1 VYLSQPTC
9 LVSEAPTKPE
19 IVWELCYSYSPARP
33 ENTGEQIPCLSLDN
47 ARNLVL
53 YLHAVD
59 QWIEE
64 TNTLCGE

>member
-1 VYLSQPTC
+1 MYLNQPC

-19 IVWELCYSYSPARP
+19 LKWSLC
-33 ENTGEQIPCLSLDN
+33 EQEHPCLSLDN
-47 ARNLVL
+47 AKRLVL

-64 TNTLCGE
+64 TNTLCGEQQ